1 MKWLC
6 MKMTAHTKNN
16 TPFTFTLSSGQI
28 PITAP
33 PLPGNLQQEPC
44 CRQIYRQIDRQ
55 TDRWMEEKGR
65 RQTDGWKR
73 KEGVRQECK
82 KRGGEEKKREKR
94 GKINK

>member
-44 CRQIYRQIDRQ
+44 CRQIYRQTDRQ

>member
-6 MKMTAHTKNN
+6 MKMTVHTKNN

-44 CRQIYRQIDRQ
+44 CRQIYRQTDRQ
-55 TDRWMEEKGR
+55 TDRQMDGRERKETDRWMEEKGR
-65 RQTDGWKR
+65 S
-73 KEGVRQECK
+73 
-82 KRGGEEKKREKR
+82 
-94 GKINK
+94 